1 MAGPITI
8 KLTETLTD
16 EQLFR
21 RVTNGWNEAK
31 YGKPQITEVNS
42 KQYLGFP
49 GSAWI
54 STLVYPGRNKIVI
67 QSMPANFQIAFT
79 KEGKA
84 QLKRVNKEVL
94 PMIAEGFRELLT
106 DILR

>member
-21 RVTNGWNEAK
+21 RVSEGWNEAK
-31 YGKPQITEVNS
+31 YGKAQIKEVNS
-42 KQYLGFP
+42 KQYMGFD

-54 STLVYPGRNKIVI
+54 STLVYPGRKKIVI

-79 KEGKA
+79 KEGKS
-84 QLKRVNKEVL
+84 QLKHVNKNVL
-94 PMIAEGFRELLT
+94 PMIAEGFRELLA
-106 DILR
+106 DILK

>member
-1 MAGPITI
+1 MAGPITV

-16 EQLFR
+16 EQLYQ
-21 RVTNGWNEAK
+21 RVSQGWNDEK
-31 YGKPQITEVNS
+31 YGKPQITEVNA

-54 STLVYPGRNKIVI
+54 SVLAYPARNKIMI
-67 QSMPANFQIAFT
+67 QSMPANYQIAFT

-84 QLKRVNKEVL
+84 QLKHVNKEVL
-94 PMIAEGFRELLT
+94 PVIAEGFRELLA
-106 DILR
+106 DILK

>member
-16 EQLFR
+16 EQLLR
-21 RVTNGWNEAK
+21 RVSAGWNVAK
-31 YGKPQITEVNS
+31 YGKPQIKEVNS
-42 KQYLGFP
+42 RQYLGFE
-49 GSAWI
+49 GSPWI

-79 KEGKA
+79 KDGKA
-84 QLKRVNKEVL
+84 QLKHVNKEVL
-94 PMIAEGFRELLT
+94 PVIAEGFRELLA
-106 DILR
+106 DILK

>member
-8 KLTETLTD
+8 KLTETLSD

-21 RVTNGWNEAK
+21 RVTAGWDSEK
-31 YGKPQITEVNS
+31 YGKPQIVEVNT

-49 GSAWI
+49 GSDWI
-54 STLVYPGRNKIVI
+54 TTLAYPARKKIII
-67 QSMPANFQIAFT
+67 QSMPANYQIAFS

-84 QLKRVNKEVL
+84 QLKHVNKNVL
-94 PMIAEGFRELLT
+94 PVIAEGFRQLLA
-106 DILR
+106 DILK

>member
-16 EQLFR
+16 EQLYQ
-21 RVTNGWNEAK
+21 RVADGWNEEK
-31 YGKPQITEVNS
+31 YGKATIQEVNA

-54 STLVYPGRNKIVI
+54 LALVYPGRKKVVI
-67 QSMPANFQIAFT
+67 QSMPVNYQIAFT
-79 KEGKA
+79 SEGKD
-84 QLKRVNKEVL
+84 QLKYVNKEVL
-94 PMIAEGFRELLT
+94 PVIAEGFRELLA
-106 DILR
+106 DILK

>member
-8 KLTETLTD
+8 KLTQTLTD

-21 RVTNGWNEAK
+21 RVTEGWNEKK
-31 YGKPQITEVNS
+31 YGKPQIKEVSS
-42 KQYLGFP
+42 KQYIGFE

-54 STLVYPGRNKIVI
+54 STLVYPGRKKIIV
-67 QSMPANFQIAFT
+67 QSMPVNFQIAFT

-84 QLKRVNKEVL
+84 QLKHVNKEVL
-94 PMIAEGFRELLT
+94 PLIAEGFRELLS
-106 DILR
+106 DILK

>member
-16 EQLFR
+16 EQLYR
-21 RVTNGWNEAK
+21 KVMEGWNETK
-31 YGKPQITEVNS
+31 YGKPQIKEVNS
-42 KQYLGFP
+42 KQYLGFT

-54 STLVYPGRNKIVI
+54 SVLAYPGRNKVVV

-84 QLKRVNKEVL
+84 QLKHVNKDVL
-94 PMIAEGFRELLT
+94 PVIAEGFRELLA
-106 DILR
+106 DIVK

>member
-16 EQLFR
+16 EQLYQ
-21 RVTNGWNEAK
+21 RVSEGWDEAK

-54 STLVYPGRNKIVI
+54 STLAYPARNKIVI
-67 QSMPANFQIAFT
+67 QSMPANYQIAFT
-79 KEGKA
+79 KEGKQ
-84 QLKRVNKEVL
+84 QLKHVNKNVL
-94 PMIAEGFRELLT
+94 PVIAEGFRELLA
-106 DILR
+106 DILK

>member
-21 RVTNGWNEAK
+21 RVTAGWDVEK

-54 STLVYPGRNKIVI
+54 STLVYPGRKKIVI
-67 QSMPANFQIAFT
+67 QSMPANYQIAFS

-84 QLKRVNKEVL
+84 QLKHVNRNVL
-94 PMIAEGFRELLT
+94 PVIAEGFRELLA
-106 DILR
+106 DILK

>member
-16 EQLFR
+16 QQLFQ
-21 RVTNGWNEAK
+21 RVTQGWNEEK
-31 YGKPQITEVNS
+31 YGKPQTIEVNS
-42 KQYLGFP
+42 KKYLGFP

-54 STLVYPGRNKIVI
+54 SVLVDPGRNKIVV

-84 QLKRVNKEVL
+84 QLKHVNKEVL
-94 PMIAEGFRELLT
+94 PVIAEGFRELLA
-106 DILR
+106 DILK

>member
-16 EQLFR
+16 EQLYR
-21 RVTNGWNEAK
+21 KVLEGWNEAK

-49 GSAWI
+49 GSPWI
-54 STLVYPGRNKIVI
+54 SVLAYPGRNKVVV

-79 KEGKA
+79 KDGKA
-84 QLKRVNKEVL
+84 QLKHVNKDVL
-94 PMIAEGFRELLT
+94 PVIAEGFRELLA
-106 DILR
+106 DILK